1 MSTARKTFA
10 GTDNPRQLR
19 AILELLRR
27 NLWREE
33 FDNVAGA
40 SNGPDVVAQLRRQ
53 GLELPCKL
61 VTVTDRDGKKV
72 RAGMYSL
79 SATDR
84 RLFYRWLAIKIKG
97 NSLGT

>member
-1 MSTARKTFA
+1 MSTLRKVFQ
-10 GTDNPRQLR
+10 GSENPRQLR

-33 FDNVAGA
+33 VDAVAGA

-61 VTVTDRDGKKV
+61 VTVTDRDGRKV
-72 RAGMYSL
+72 RAGQYSL
-79 SATDR
+79 TAADR
-84 RLFYRWLAIKIKG
+84 RLFYRWLSNRIKG
-97 NSLGT
+97 NTA